1 MFNPFFV
8 PLWIRSCFC
17 VNGEKISFPRP
28 DFVDSETAIWG
39 LTSLTDFYKRVQLS
53 FKKRHASDCQKKIS
67 FVQITRMKFTFLTP
81 YDIKNVDIKIVLFL
95 FDINT
100 EDIVISKLVSQLK
113 LLPSLIEL
121 KDIKKLHETWRNR
134 SFLIS
139 EVGKIIRFFL
149 LSQATRCW
157 KWRHLF
163 CFETRK
169 NIPQVNY
176 GKPHWEITDCRL

>member
-1 MFNPFFV
+1 MNSIHDHEFNSWSSNAEANLKKSVGYKKSVYFVGTKNESMFNPFFV

-81 YDIKNVDIKIVLFL
+81 YDIKNVDIKIALFL
-95 FDINT
+95 FDINN

-121 KDIKKLHETWRNR
+121 KD
-134 SFLIS
+134 
-139 EVGKIIRFFL
+139 
-149 LSQATRCW
+149 
-157 KWRHLF
+157 
-163 CFETRK
+163 
-169 NIPQVNY
+169 Y
-176 GKPHWEITDCRL
+176 